1 MPIAAPT
8 LPPAPVVAVVAPS
21 PALKQSRQRDNVKAQ
36 TAVGLEAA
44 RETQHAERT
53 KSNVERR
60 RGESLDL
67 SV

>member
-1 MPIAAPT
+1 MPIDSPV

-36 TAVGLEAA
+36 TALGVEAT
-44 RETQHAERT
+44 REVQAAAHN
-53 KSNVERR
+53 KSNSERR
-60 RGESLDL
+60 RGEALDL